1 MYNSLIGKPCLRVGL
16 VMSLLIGLSVL
27 SLAACGGEESAKGGA
42 GQEHNKSTS
51 AGTAP
56 TDGQMGATGGSAAT
70 NGQIAFGRHYEYG
83 QPHSAIFAMNLDGSH
98 VSQITHPPEGFR
110 DDFPEWSADGQ
121 RLAFVRQSIEDAHIV
136 GSYTSG
142 MKWKPIMSLGDESMS
157 RIMVLN
163 TKTGDARQVVG
174 VEGFDPA
181 FSPDGHSLAFKRIL
195 GPDTNA
201 KRIEGIW
208 LVGLDGSTL
217 HQVTN
222 VDPKLPV
229 AFSDSWPQFSPDG
242 KKLVFERT
250 RLEDNRHGV
259 FVQSLDSSGSPEDAH
274 QLTPW
279 KMDCGITPEF
289 SPDGKLVL
297 FRCGPWLEAPSMLW
311 WVHPDGTGL
320 HRLED
325 ETVIEPCCSPAPPV
339 QSYLGSGF
347 SPSFSGGEG
356 WITTSWVPPLYDL
369 GPADVAVMRIEDGDV
384 VRTTNLTKSEMDESA
399 PDWGTHPPV
408 G

>member
-1 MYNSLIGKPCLRVGL
+1 
-16 VMSLLIGLSVL
+16 
-27 SLAACGGEESAKGGA
+27 
-42 GQEHNKSTS
+42 
-51 AGTAP
+51 
-56 TDGQMGATGGSAAT
+56 
-70 NGQIAFGRHYEYG
+70 
-83 QPHSAIFAMNLDGSH
+83 
-98 VSQITHPPEGFR
+98 
-110 DDFPEWSADGQ
+110 
-121 RLAFVRQSIEDAHIV
+121 
-136 GSYTSG
+136 
-142 MKWKPIMSLGDESMS
+142 MKWKPVMSLGDESMS

-217 HQVTN
+217 HQLTN
-222 VDPKLPV
+222 VDPKLPA

-242 KKLVFERT
+242 KMLVFERT
-250 RLEDNRHGV
+250 RLEDNRSAV

-289 SPDGKLVL
+289 SPEGKLVL

-399 PDWGTHPPV
+399 PDWGTHPLLARR
-408 G
+408 

>member
-1 MYNSLIGKPCLRVGL
+1 MSEDRSKGMYHSLIGKPSLRVVL
-16 VMSLLIGLSVL
+16 VMGLLIWLCSLLL
-27 SLAACGGEESAKGGA
+27 LAACGGKESAKGGA
-42 GQEHNKSTS
+42 DQEHNKKEIGSLRVENASGDS
-51 AGTAP
+51 AHC
-56 TDGQMGATGGSAAT
+56 GQRCTLNS
-70 NGQIAFGRHYEYG
+70 GQIAFGRRPEYD
-83 QPHSAIFAMNLDGSH
+83 QPQSAIFAMNLDGSH

-110 DDFPEWSADGQ
+110 DDGPEWSADGQ
-121 RLAFVRQSIEDAHIV
+121 RLAFVRQSD
-136 GSYTSG
+136 
-142 MKWKPIMSLGDESMS
+142 KSMS

-163 TKTGDARQVVG
+163 TKRGDARQVVG

-181 FSPDGHSLAFKRIL
+181 FSPDGDSLAFKRIL
-195 GPDTNA
+195 GPDTDA

-208 LVGLDGSTL
+208 IVGLDGSTL

-222 VDPKLPV
+222 VEPKLPA

-242 KKLVFERT
+242 KMLVFERT
-250 RLEDNRHGV
+250 RLEDTRHAV

-297 FRCGPWLEAPSMLW
+297 FRCGAWMEAPSMLW

-320 HRLED
+320 HRLDKTGLEG
-325 ETVIEPCCSPAPPV
+325 SPV
-339 QSYLGSGF
+339 RSYLGSSF
-347 SPSFSGGEG
+347 SPSFSGREG
-356 WITTSWVPPLYDL
+356 WITTTWFPCTSCS
-369 GPADVAVMRIEDGDV
+369 GPSVDVADVFRVRIEDGDV
-384 VRTTNLTKSEMDESA
+384 VRTTNLTKSEMYESA
-399 PDWGTHPPV
+399 PDWGTHQPV

>member
-1 MYNSLIGKPCLRVGL
+1 MGIIVVLLVFISVVGSLGG
-16 VMSLLIGLSVL
+16 GG
-27 SLAACGGEESAKGGA
+27 GGEESAKGGA
-42 GQEHNKSTS
+42 DQEHNKSTS
-51 AGTAP
+51 GGTASTNFQTGQEHKKNVSSGTAP
-56 TDGQMGATGGSAAT
+56 TNLQMDATGGSAAT
-70 NGQIAFGRHYEYG
+70 NGQITFGRH
-83 QPHSAIFAMNLDGSH
+83 QPTELFRDQSLSAIFAMNPDGSH

-110 DDFPEWSADGQ
+110 DDGPEWSADGQ
-121 RLAFVRQSIEDAHIV
+121 RLAFYRQRIDEKEHQ
-136 GSYTSG
+136 
-142 MKWKPIMSLGDESMS
+142 LGMS

-163 TKTGDARQVVG
+163 TETGDPRQVEG
-174 VEGFDPA
+174 AEGFDPA
-181 FSPDGHSLAFKRIL
+181 FSPDGHSLAFKGIL
-195 GPDTNA
+195 GPDIYA
-201 KRIEGIW
+201 IW
-208 LVGLDGSTL
+208 IVGLDGSTL

-242 KKLVFERT
+242 KELVFERT
-250 RLEDNRHGV
+250 RLEDDHTAV
-259 FVQSLDSSGSPEDAH
+259 FVQSIDSSGSPVDAH

-297 FRCGPWLEAPSMLW
+297 FRCGPWLEAGSMLW

-320 HRLED
+320 HRLDKTIMEG
-325 ETVIEPCCSPAPPV
+325 SPV
-339 QSYLGSGF
+339 RSYLGSGF

-356 WITTSWVPPLYDL
+356 WITTTWLPDTYGEYASEDR
-369 GPADVAVMRIEDGDV
+369 ADVFRMRIEDGDV

-399 PDWGTHPPV
+399 PDWGTHQPV